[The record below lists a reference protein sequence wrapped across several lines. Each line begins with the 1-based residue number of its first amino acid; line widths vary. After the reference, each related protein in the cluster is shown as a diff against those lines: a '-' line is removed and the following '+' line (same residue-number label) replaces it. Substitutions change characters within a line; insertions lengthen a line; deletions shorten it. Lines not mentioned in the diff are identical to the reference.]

1 LRHRIGGLE
10 KENITGIVSTDPQN
24 HQLMVKLRSDKVQKV
39 TDFIPE
45 QSITGCK
52 EGDLL
57 LVSWG
62 STIGT
67 ITSAVENLANSGLKV
82 AHAHFHYIMPLP
94 KNTESIF
101 KQYKKILVCELNM
114 GQFIF
119 YLRMNFPQYQYVQY
133 NKIQGLPFTVA
144 EIIEEIKKQI

>member
-1 LRHRIGGLE
+1 
-10 KENITGIVSTDPQN
+10 
-24 HQLMVKLRSDKVQKV
+24 
-39 TDFIPE
+39 
-45 QSITGCK
+45 
-52 EGDLL
+52 
-57 LVSWG
+57 
-62 STIGT
+62 
-67 ITSAVENLANSGLKV
+67 VENLANSGLKV